1 MSDSEDYDSVCGGP
15 ITLTEEE
22 CAEIDALSALYCPP
36 TTLGTDLSSNPTVSE
51 ESMPPSISP
60 AALNGLKTLS
70 PFKRFRPNGRL
81 SVTDLVAPTWCVLLS
96 FLLVV

>member
-15 ITLTEEE
+15 IILTEEE
-22 CAEIDALSALYCPP
+22 CAEIDALSTLHCQVP
-36 TTLGTDLSSNPTVSE
+36 TTSVTDLSSNPTVSE
-51 ESMPPSISP
+51 ESMPPLISS

-70 PFKRFRPNGRL
+70 PFRRFRPNGRL

-96 FLLVV
+96 FLFT